1 MRFAERKAAMDTAGL
16 GSHTSDSD
24 DSVTRN
30 QAQRS
35 DEDDDQWQ
43 DRLEREAGLKY

>member
-1 MRFAERKAAMDTAGL
+1 MDTACL
-16 GSHTSDSD
+16 ESDTSDSD
-24 DSVTRN
+24 NSVTRN

-43 DRLEREAGLKY
+43 DRLEREAGLLY